1 MSETTKTSEALSSAL
16 GGDGLMQS
24 EYYKLVFN
32 DETGQWEKQK
42 VTEDIEP
49 VFPGIRDVTPE
60 YTPEGKTFKTI
71 PIGAG
76 PDYSP
81 VVPDVPTL
89 PITQPVDPVVPE
101 EPEVSQPVVTQPD
114 QGPRPDPMDIPT
126 FVNKEKT
133 TVTVGDN
140 VFPSTVIKNL
150 PSYRDK
156 YQSLPGG
163 FNNWSDSQ
171 VLQYAIDTGA
181 LNSMLSQN
189 NNPYYIAEP
198 EKQTGIMADI
208 KATLPLP
215 LQIGAKALDA
225 TLGVRERKALV
236 KRMIDAG
243 MLFGEA
249 NNYLDEKGNFKS
261 NDVGRLL
268 KTFKDDNAPQN
279 GLVSPDTNVY
289 EMVPERAPFNVAKD
303 VDVPFQRTLDIREF
317 YDTSIEDTEED
328 IKFKLGIINSDI
340 NAIDEQ
346 NKLFDETGFYTGV
359 TGKNREK
366 KFGPGP
372 DIANVRF
379 LDLQERDK
387 LLAQKEDLENKIKTG
402 NFGETIFDP
411 RDRKFKSITPGL
423 EEELKKFQQ
432 SVLDRLEAGQG
443 MASVGIKGLS
453 DNINPLLST
462 APQPSFIDT
471 LQQFSIQDNKIVP
484 GISQSQPVMGTS
496 GSHVNGEAVYV
507 NSEAGH
513 YTSDGKYHFDSN
525 GDGITDAV
533 AAGGSAGNAQE
544 AANSGFLPQ
553 AVLDRMTNPDGSL
566 KNLYTPQGGP
576 TGNYGLNSDVIELRD
591 GKYYYVGNVVKE
603 NRDVVDKDNNTID
616 NAAPDDSKDN
626 QNYVNT
632 TETEQN
638 YEDTYGTVDDVQ
650 GFGTGDGSSKDKSKD
665 DTKKIVCTEMYR
677 QTHLDD
683 WKMAMKI
690 WGFHTKTHLTKYH
703 QKGYHFIFMPWVK
716 GMRKNNILTL
726 LGGWLAQRRTQHLKY
741 ILSRDIPN
749 KSKMLGVKDNEKD
762 DVIGRIWCSFWHP
775 ITFTVGKILTILNI
789 KDF

>member
-1 MSETTKTSEALSSAL
+1 MAETTKTAEALSSAL

-32 DETGQWEKQK
+32 AETGQWEKQK

-49 VFPGIRDVTPE
+49 IFPGIRDVTPE

-76 PDYSP
+76 PDYTP
-81 VVPDVPTL
+81 VVPPDVPTL
-89 PITQPVDPVVPE
+89 PVQPVEPVVPE
-101 EPEVSQPVVTQPD
+101 EPEVVQPVITEPD
-114 QGPRPDPMDIPT
+114 RGDTPDPTATPS

-140 VFPSTVIKNL
+140 VFPSTIITSL

-156 YQSLPGG
+156 YESLPGG

-171 VLQYAIDTGA
+171 VLQYAIDTGT
-181 LNSMLSQN
+181 LNKILMQD

-198 EKQTGIMADI
+198 EKQEGIMADVI
-208 KATLPLP
+208 GTTSLP
-215 LQIGAKALDA
+215 LQLGATLLDA

-243 MLFGEA
+243 MLFGDSS
-249 NNYLDEKGNFKS
+249 NYLDDKGNYKS

-268 KTFKDDNAPQN
+268 KTFKDNNAPQN
-279 GLVSPDTNVY
+279 GLTSPDTNVY
-289 EMVPERAPFNVAKD
+289 EMVPERAPFDFATDKNPVN
-303 VDVPFQRTLDIREF
+303 IR
-317 YDTSIEDTEED
+317 DASIEEYFGTTTKDSPEE
-328 IKFKLGIINSDI
+328 IQFALKAINSDI
-340 NAIDEQ
+340 DSIDEQ
-346 NKLFDETGFYTGV
+346 NRLFDKTGFYTGV
-359 TGKNREK
+359 TGTNRDK

-372 DIANVRF
+372 DIANVRY
-379 LDLQERDK
+379 LDLQEREK
-387 LLAQKEDLENKIKTG
+387 LLAEKKALEEMLSTG
-402 NFGETIFDP
+402 NFGKQIYDP
-411 RDRKFKSITPGL
+411 TDRTYKSITPEL
-423 EEELKKFQQ
+423 EKKLTELKNQQ
-432 SVLDRLEAGQG
+432 ANMIEAGQYMGQAGIIGVGG
-443 MASVGIKGLS
+443 MP
-453 DNINPLLST
+453 NTLLST

-484 GISQSQPVMGTS
+484 GISESQPVIGTS
-496 GSHVNGEAVYV
+496 GSHVNEEKVYV

-513 YTSDGKYHFDSN
+513 YTSDGKYHSDTN
-525 GDGITDAV
+525 GDGITDTV
-533 AAGGSAGNAQE
+533 QTFGSASNAQE
-544 AANSGFLPQ
+544 TANSGFLPQ

-566 KNLYTPQGGP
+566 KNLYTPGGGF
-576 TGNYGLNSDVIELRD
+576 TGNYALDSSVLELKD
-591 GKYYYVGNVVKE
+591 GKYYYTGSVVKA
-603 NRDVVDKDNNTID
+603 NRDVVDNGGNGNTID
-616 NAAPDDSKDN
+616 NAAPDNSNDN
-626 QNYVNT
+626 QNYELKQIAEEKK
-632 TETEQN
+632 ETQGPAGM
-638 YEDTYGTVDDVQ
+638 GTVPS
-650 GFGTGDGSSKDKSKD
+650 GGGSQDKSADK
-665 DTKKIVCTEMYR
+665 KEKIVCTEMYR
-677 QTHLDD
+677 QTQLDD

-716 GMRKNNILTL
+716 GMRKNNVLTV

-749 KSKMLGVKDNEKD
+749 KSKILGVKDNERD

-775 ITFTVGKILTILNI
+775 ITFIVGKILTILKT

>member
-1 MSETTKTSEALSSAL
+1 MVETTQTSEALSSAL

-32 DETGQWEKQK
+32 EETGQWEKQK
-42 VTEDIEP
+42 VTEDIDP
-49 VFPGIRDVTPE
+49 VFPGIRDVTPD
-60 YTPEGKTFKTI
+60 YSPEGKTFKTI

-76 PDYSP
+76 PDYAP

-89 PITQPVDPVVPE
+89 PITQPVEPVVPE
-101 EPEVSQPVVTQPD
+101 EPEVVQPVVTQPD
-114 QGPRPDPMDIPT
+114 QGQSSDAIEPI
-126 FVNKEKT
+126 FINKEKT
-133 TVTVGDN
+133 TVTVGEN
-140 VFPSTVIKNL
+140 TFPSTIINPL
-150 PSYRDK
+150 PNYREK
-156 YQSLPGG
+156 YESLPGG

-189 NNPYYIAEP
+189 SNPYYIAEP

-303 VDVPFQRTLDIREF
+303 VDVPFQRTLDIRKF

-372 DIANVRF
+372 NIANVRF

-453 DNINPLLST
+453 DNVNPLLST

-513 YTSDGKYHFDSN
+513 YTSDGKYHADTN
-525 GDGITDAV
+525 GDGITDTV
-533 AAGGSAGNAQE
+533 QAGGSAGNAQE
-544 AANSGFLPQ
+544 TANSGFIPEATLS
-553 AVLDRMTNPDGSL
+553 RMTNPDGSL

-576 TGNYGLNSDVIELRD
+576 TGSYGLNSDVIELRD
-591 GKYYYVGNVVKE
+591 GKYYYTGNVVKE
-603 NRDVVDKDNNTID
+603 NRDVVDNGGNGNTID
-616 NAAPDDSKDN
+616 NAAPDNSNDN
-626 QNYVNT
+626 QSYERDKEMEKAKEDPSNENYT
-632 TETEQN
+632 QAN
-638 YEDTYGTVDDVQ
+638 YEAAS
-650 GFGTGDGSSKDKSKD
+650 GTGSGSSDTSSKDKPA
-665 DTKKIVCTEMYR
+665 KIVCTEMYR
-677 QTHLDD
+677 QTQLDD
-683 WKMAMKI
+683 WQRTIKLWYLFQK
-690 WGFHTKTHLTKYH
+690 KYLSETH
-703 QKGYHFIFMPWVK
+703 QKGYHFLFKPFVK
-716 GMRKNNILTL
+716 GMQKSNMLTSVGRHFAQERTKDIKHIMYGTKFSL
-726 LGGWLAQRRTQHLKY
+726 LGRVYRI
-741 ILSRDIPN
+741 ILEPICFLVGLLLWQN
-749 KSKMLGVKDNEKD
+749 K
-762 DVIGRIWCSFWHP
+762 
-775 ITFTVGKILTILNI
+775 
-789 KDF
+789 